1 MQKQQTVIKQG
12 GHILRVS
19 IFGELIDE
27 SPCIVLLHGGLDS
40 LDTWKGFPEAIAKKT
55 GLAVVAYERFGHGK
69 SGQLTKIR
77 DTDYRH
83 HEAGTVLPALLREWG
98 IKKVILM
105 GHSDG
110 GAIAL
115 MAAAYMPDL
124 VVGICAIAPP
134 LVPSSTVREGIKQ
147 AIDDYENSNLA
158 AKLSVYHG
166 DATEALFYGWA
177 NAWLSKAFD
186 HWSCVEELKKINC
199 PVFLV
204 FGQAD
209 DYGYQESLSLLQ
221 THLLQPAE
229 ELLLEGVGHMPHH
242 YAREET
248 IEGIVKLIKKCES
261 VYGFKTLH

>member
-1 MQKQQTVIKQG
+1 MQKKQFVIKQG
-12 GHILRVS
+12 DHTLRVCIYGES
-19 IFGELIDE
+19 IDT

-40 LDTWKGFPEAIAKKT
+40 LDTWKGFPEAVAKKT
-55 GLAVVAYERFGHGK
+55 GLSVVAYERFGHGK
-69 SGQLTKIR
+69 SGQLTGVREKG
-77 DTDYRH
+77 YRH
-83 HEAGTVLPALLREWG
+83 HEAGAVLPALLREWG
-98 IKKVILM
+98 IKKVILV

-115 MAAAYMPDL
+115 MTAAYLPDM

-134 LVPSSTVREGIKQ
+134 LVPNSSLRKGIKQ

-158 AKLSVYHG
+158 EKLSVYHG
-166 DATEALFYGWA
+166 EATEALFYGWA
-177 NAWLSKAFD
+177 KAWLSKAFD
-186 HWSCVEELKKINC
+186 DWSCVDELKKISS
-199 PVFLV
+199 PVLLV

-221 THLLQPAE
+221 THLAQPAE

-248 IEGIVKLIKKCES
+248 IEGIAKLVKQCDS
-261 VYGFKTLH
+261 VSNFR